1 MAANL
6 LKFDS
11 LKIATTVTMAL
22 GILLIIALGFL
33 GRNVLMA
40 IHKRNAVSA
49 PSSSFASVRQ
59 ETEGLKKYEILLQKN
74 PFGISAG
81 SLKDNSSGAEQT
93 GSATSANMILTG
105 TISGNSRDSYAVFTG
120 GDGKQSIFRSGG
132 TITGLGELRSGEKYA
147 ALIKQKGKVTKISMV
162 DVNAPI
168 TQQISKGTDAASG
181 PEQLSGKGDFLIDQ
195 KSLQSA
201 MANPTQI
208 MMDAR
213 LFPNLV
219 KDRQEGFI
227 LREIRKDGFYDHLGL
242 QNGDVLLQ
250 VNGSS
255 ISSPE
260 NALQAFMALKGMDRV
275 KLDIIRNSNRLTLN
289 YQIR

>member
-40 IHKRNAVSA
+40 IHKRNA
-49 PSSSFASVRQ
+49 
-59 ETEGLKKYEILLQKN
+59 
-74 PFGISAG
+74 
-81 SLKDNSSGAEQT
+81 
-93 GSATSANMILTG
+93 
-105 TISGNSRDSYAVFTG
+105 
-120 GDGKQSIFRSGG
+120 
-132 TITGLGELRSGEKYA
+132 
-147 ALIKQKGKVTKISMV
+147 
-162 DVNAPI
+162 
-168 TQQISKGTDAASG
+168 
-181 PEQLSGKGDFLIDQ
+181 
-195 KSLQSA
+195 LQSA

>member
-120 GDGKQSIFRSGG
+120 GTANNPSSGRVRQSPGWGNS
-132 TITGLGELRSGEKYA
+132 
-147 ALIKQKGKVTKISMV
+147 V
-162 DVNAPI
+162 P
-168 TQQISKGTDAASG
+168 
-181 PEQLSGKGDFLIDQ
+181 
-195 KSLQSA
+195 
-201 MANPTQI
+201 
-208 MMDAR
+208 
-213 LFPNLV
+213 
-219 KDRQEGFI
+219 
-227 LREIRKDGFYDHLGL
+227 
-242 QNGDVLLQ
+242 
-250 VNGSS
+250 S
-255 ISSPE
+255 INIPH
-260 NALQAFMALKGMDRV
+260 
-275 KLDIIRNSNRLTLN
+275 
-289 YQIR
+289 